1 MELAF
6 TKKQT
11 LKFVASYEADEAI
24 ELTYKRSMDP
34 RRDCVWC
41 FFKHTIVLFG
51 LSDILAG

>member
-24 ELTYKRSMDP
+24 VLTYKRSMDP
-34 RRDCVWC
+34 RRDCFWC
-41 FFKHTIVLFG
+41 L
-51 LSDILAG
+51 LW